1 MKFEWPVM
9 LEAEVAIY
17 EEIKENKQDWWFRIC
32 IYLDKNLKSNKT
44 LKILIFCI
52 KCLYKSFSF
61 NRTYLKKIK
70 YKVLL

>member
-17 EEIKENKQDWWFRIC
+17 EDIKENKQGWWFRIC

-44 LKILIFCI
+44 LKILIF
-52 KCLYKSFSF
+52 F
-61 NRTYLKKIK
+61 
-70 YKVLL
+70 V